1 LGFRWIFHAARAKV
15 RGVKRLR
22 PPTHV
27 IFDLDGVLLD
37 TEPIYTLGTRQIAA
51 RWGKAYGW
59 ELKAEIMGRAPL
71 EGARL
76 VVETL
81 GLALTPE
88 QYLIERDLIVEEMFS
103 AAPPIEGAP
112 ELVAALDRCGLPL
125 GIATSSERRLFDLKA
140 QNHAWLGAMRVVVCG
155 DDPGAGR
162 HKPAPDIFLRVAGA
176 LGAEPTACLVFEDSL
191 AGVAAARAAGMQVVA
206 RVEPHFDRARF
217 SEADLV
223 LRSYAELDLAVLCSP
238 LA

>member
-1 LGFRWIFHAARAKV
+1 
-15 RGVKRLR
+15 VKRLR

-59 ELKAEIMGRAPL
+59 ELKAELMGRAPL
-71 EGARL
+71 EGARR

-81 GLALTPE
+81 GLPITPE
-88 QYLIERDLIVEEMFS
+88 EYLKERDLIVEEMFP
-103 AAPPIEGAP
+103 AVPPIEGAP
-112 ELVAALDRCGLPL
+112 ELVGALDRCGLPL
-125 GIATSSERRLFDLKA
+125 GIATSSERRLFGLKA
-140 QNHAWLGAMRVVVCG
+140 QNHAWLRAMRVVVCG

-176 LGAEPTACLVFEDSL
+176 LVAEPAACLVFEDSL

-206 RVEPHFDRARF
+206 RVDPHFDLARF
-217 SEADLV
+217 SQADLV
-223 LRSYAELDLAVLCSP
+223 LRSYAELDLDGLVGPGSTYAM
-238 LA
+238 LAGA